1 MGNVLITGAT
11 SGIGLELVKVFCSKN
26 YNLIIT
32 GRNSEKLEELKQ
44 LYSESIIKTIRA
56 DLGIP
61 EGAERIFNTLGE
73 GNIEVDI
80 LINNAGIGSFGNY
93 YEEKPEKIT
102 GLINVN
108 ILNLSLLTRYILP
121 GMLKRNSGKILNI
134 ASTAAFRPGPKM
146 ALYTA
151 AKAWLLSFSKSLR
164 AELADTNITITD
176 FCPGPTNTNFDKNA
190 GISEKNHSGL
200 TTKADPAIVAEKAFR
215 ALMSNKRV
223 VIEGTKNKIF
233 ALISSFLPES
243 LLIKIMKN
251 VRK

>member
-11 SGIGLELVKVFCSKN
+11 SGIGLELVKIFCSKN
-26 YNLIIT
+26 YNLVIT
-32 GRNSEKLEELKQ
+32 GRNREKLEELKQ
-44 LYSESIIKTIRA
+44 LYSENITKTIQA
-56 DLGIP
+56 DLANPG
-61 EGAERIFNTLGE
+61 GAKKIFNTLAE
-73 GNIEVDI
+73 DNIEVDI
-80 LINNAGIGSFGNY
+80 LINNAGIGLFCNY
-93 YEEKPEKIT
+93 YEEEPDKII

-121 GMLKRNSGKILNI
+121 GMIKRNSGKILNI

-146 ALYTA
+146 ALYTS

-164 AELADTNITITD
+164 AELADTEISITD

-190 GISEKNHSGL
+190 GISDENHSGL